1 MDIFNIIEDIETD
14 NINKFFLLASC
25 EIGNIE
31 IIEWILNSDYHIDIN
46 LENNLLFQI
55 ACQNNNVDI
64 AKYIYKKTNNAIIN
78 DNYIIYN
85 AFNNNYYELIKWLHS
100 VNPQVFSFLTND
112 HLYDFLLETIY
123 SNVDMAEWL
132 LKSFPNIP
140 LYVGNNYLFIKCC
153 SNNHLQQA
161 RLLQRMKPNC
171 FYINIL
177 DDEIVHYEILDIL
190 TITNKIY
197 NINVENCY
205 ICYDEKSNVLTS
217 CQHFYCKPCIEMH
230 YIRNDNRC
238 PYCRKENNENDLSLI
253 VTNNNLGIIS

>member
-1 MDIFNIIEDIETD
+1 MDIFYIIENIETD
-14 NINKFFLLASC
+14 DINKFFLLVSC

-31 IIEWILNSDYHIDIN
+31 VMEWILNYDYNLNIN
-46 LENNLLFQI
+46 LENNLPFQI
-55 ACQNNNVDI
+55 ACQNNNIEI

-78 DNYIIYN
+78 DNNIIYN

-100 VNPQVFSFLTND
+100 VNPELFSFLTND
-112 HLYDFLLETIY
+112 QLYGFLYEIIF

-132 LKSFPNIP
+132 LKSFPSIP
-140 LYVGNNYLFIKCC
+140 LYVGNNYLFINCC
-153 SNNHLQQA
+153 SNNYLQEA
-161 RLLQRMKPNC
+161 RLLQRIKPNC
-171 FYINIL
+171 FFIDII

-190 TITNKIY
+190 TITNEIY

-230 YIRNDNRC
+230 YIRNNNKC

-253 VTNNNLGIIS
+253 VTNNDLAIIS

>member
-1 MDIFNIIEDIETD
+1 MEIFNIIEDIETD
-14 NINKFFLLASC
+14 NINNFFLLVSC

-31 IIEWILNSDYHIDIN
+31 MMEWILNSDYHIDIN
-46 LENNLLFQI
+46 FENNLPFQI
-55 ACQNNNVDI
+55 ACQNNNIDI

-78 DNYIIYN
+78 DNYIIHN

-112 HLYDFLLETIY
+112 HLYGFLLETIY

-132 LKSFPNIP
+132 LKSFPSIP
-140 LYVGNNYLFIKCC
+140 LYVGNNYLFINCC
-153 SNNHLQQA
+153 SNNYLEEAQ
-161 RLLQRMKPNC
+161 LLQRMKPNC

-177 DDEIVHYEILDIL
+177 DDEIVHYEILDVL

-197 NINVENCY
+197 NINAENCY
-205 ICYDEKSNVLTS
+205 ICYDEMSDVYTS
-217 CQHFYCKPCIEMH
+217 CNHFYCKPCIEMH

-238 PYCRKENNENDLSLI
+238 PYCRKENNENDLSFI
-253 VTNNNLGIIS
+253 VINNNLGIK